1 MISFKTISSFRSRL
15 SGLLSVRRKVYVNVE
30 NEIKREFAGKPIEQ
44 IRQNSDMILLE
55 GDSIIIKLRLPD
67 KKQHLS
73 RKDGYRLIYLV
84 SKTDEIVV
92 FLDIYPK
99 NGPLQQLDIAD
110 AELKFLVK
118 QFIDEAQLD
127 MYSKFELDGASYQ
140 YVKNVMRLSWS
151 VCYREAT
158 LQQTRQILERCLY
171 E

>member
-1 MISFKTISSFRSRL
+1 MISFKTINSFRSRL
-15 SGLLSVRRKVYVNVE
+15 SGLLNVRRKVYANVE
-30 NEIKREFAGKPIEQ
+30 NEIKREFAGKLIEQ
-44 IRQNSDMILLE
+44 IRQNNDMILLE
-55 GDSIIIKLRLPD
+55 DDSIIIKLRLPD

-118 QFIDEAQLD
+118 QFVDEAQLD
-127 MYSKFELDGASYQ
+127 
-140 YVKNVMRLSWS
+140 
-151 VCYREAT
+151 
-158 LQQTRQILERCLY
+158 ILEDYLL
-171 E
+171 

>member
-15 SGLLSVRRKVYVNVE
+15 SGLLSVKRKVYVNVE

-44 IRQNSDMILLE
+44 IRQNNDMILLE
-55 GDSIIIKLRLPD
+55 GDLIIIKLRLPWLLPMTCLRRMPD

-127 MYSKFELDGASYQ
+127 
-140 YVKNVMRLSWS
+140 
-151 VCYREAT
+151 
-158 LQQTRQILERCLY
+158 ILEDYLL
-171 E
+171 